1 MTATDIKKYA
11 IVGVGGRS
19 RFYYQA
25 LVGKYKD
32 TSKLV
37 GFCDVNQTRMD
48 YANTVIAEKFGHPPV
63 KTYYAWQ
70 FEQMIEETKPDI
82 VIVTSIDRTH
92 DRYIIAAMN
101 LGCDVITEKPMTI
114 DEVRCQ
120 NILDTVKAT
129 GRELRVT

>member
-1 MTATDIKKYA
+1 
-11 IVGVGGRS
+11 
-19 RFYYQA
+19 
-25 LVGKYKD
+25 
-32 TSKLV
+32 
-37 GFCDVNQTRMD
+37 MD
-48 YANTVIAEKFGHPPV
+48 YANKVIAEKFGHPPV

-129 GRELRVT
+129 GRELRVTLTPLRSTTPRSGSLLWMTSSEMSIRSTLNGC